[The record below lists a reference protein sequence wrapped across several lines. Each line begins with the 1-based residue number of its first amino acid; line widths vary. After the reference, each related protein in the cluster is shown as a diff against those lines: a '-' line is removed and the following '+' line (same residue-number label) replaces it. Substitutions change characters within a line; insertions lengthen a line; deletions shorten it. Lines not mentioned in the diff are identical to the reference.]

1 MATNFS
7 TLEALETL
15 CNSVPEWN
23 ARLDELNGQIA
34 NRQIELALL
43 TEKERPP
50 ARSLKNKGST
60 ESLRPQDGNENP
72 FLTNAPDNA
81 DDIQMNPF
89 GSPKS
94 HENGSAAN
102 RPSSSAA
109 ARKAGMVSPAP
120 PKANSNPRP
129 SHTAGLTRQS
139 SQPTPPTQPRAVP
152 AVLRKRKT
160 ESLASGES
168 MAPKYRTRSM
178 IIVYY
183 DSAVQT
189 AFEDLVKFV
198 SGSRNAMRKGKMA
211 AKMAEMRRAAE
222 LEVDADEDGDDDD
235 GGLEPLVKNNG
246 VLLPVQKKVSASRQG
261 QSLTTGGIEAADPDG
276 RDNDLAMPKLKY
288 VSTRQM
294 GPLRDFSRR
303 ADTSGSGLSV
313 GLLRGYRRAGMDT
326 TPDIFDELDKGLEWC
341 QGQCE
346 HAAHQ
351 FLRDG
356 DCSTEI
362 DNIKRKLEQVKLS
375 AEKEMERIKQA
386 EAANPTPLNLRTAD
400 ADEEGKGRI
409 LKVPL
414 MRKELGTGTIKDLE
428 VDDNMEVDDAEE
440 DMELPPKL
448 IFKRSR
454 DIGL

>member
-7 TLEALETL
+7 TLEALGTL

-34 NRQIELALL
+34 NRQIELARL
-43 TEKERPP
+43 TEKERPTAP
-50 ARSLKNKGST
+50 SLKNKGST
-60 ESLRPQDGNENP
+60 ESLRPKDGNENP
-72 FLTNAPDNA
+72 FLPNDPENG

-89 GSPKS
+89 DAPRS
-94 HENGSAAN
+94 HENGSAAH
-102 RPSSSAA
+102 RPSSPAA
-109 ARKAGMVSPAP
+109 ARKPAMVSPPP
-120 PKANSNPRP
+120 PKASSNPRP
-129 SHTAGLTRQS
+129 SHGGGLSRHT

-168 MAPKYRTRSM
+168 LAPKYRTRSM

-222 LEVDADEDGDDDD
+222 LEVDADEDDDDDD
-235 GGLEPLVKNNG
+235 GGLNPLGKSNRTLSVA
-246 VLLPVQKKVSASRQG
+246 QKKISVNIEG
-261 QSLTTGGIEAADPDG
+261 QNLTPGNIAVGDSDSGEA
-276 RDNDLAMPKLKY
+276 DLAMPKLKY
-288 VSTRQM
+288 VSTRQIR
-294 GPLRDFSRR
+294 PLRGFSQK
-303 ADTSGSGLSV
+303 ADIVGSGLSL
-313 GLLRGYRRAGMDT
+313 GLVRGYRRAGMDT

-362 DNIKRKLEQVKLS
+362 ENIKRKLGEVKQS

-386 EAANPTPLNLRTAD
+386 ETANPSSPNLRISDT
-400 ADEEGKGRI
+400 DEEGKGRV
-409 LKVPL
+409 LKAPL
-414 MRKELGTGTIKDLE
+414 MRKELGNPTKDLE
-428 VDDNMEVDDAEE
+428 VDDNMEVDDGE
-440 DMELPPKL
+440 DEMEPPPKL
-448 IFKRSR
+448 VFKRSR

>member
-1 MATNFS
+1 MASNFS
-7 TLEALETL
+7 TSDALITL
-15 CNSVPEWN
+15 CKSIPDWN

-34 NRQIELALL
+34 NRQIELARL

-60 ESLRPQDGNENP
+60 ESLRPKDGNENP
-72 FLTNAPDNA
+72 FSSNDEENGV
-81 DDIQMNPF
+81 DIPMNPF
-89 GSPKS
+89 DTPKPQ
-94 HENGSAAN
+94 ENSSVGL

-109 ARKAGMVSPAP
+109 ARQAALGSPPP
-120 PKANSNPRP
+120 PKASSNPRP
-129 SHTAGLTRQS
+129 SPGAGLARQS
-139 SQPTPPTQPRAVP
+139 SQPTPPTQSRPSAAVI
-152 AVLRKRKT
+152 RKRKT
-160 ESLASGES
+160 ESLASAES
-168 MAPKYRTRSM
+168 LVPKYRTRSM

-222 LEVDADEDGDDDD
+222 LEVDADDDDD
-235 GGLEPLVKNNG
+235 DDEGLDTMLKNNRS
-246 VLLPVQKKVSASRQG
+246 LLAAQKHVPVNKPG
-261 QSLTTGGIEAADPDG
+261 QSGPGGIAAADSDRG
-276 RDNDLAMPKLKY
+276 DELALPKLKY

-294 GPLRDFSRR
+294 GPLRDFPHR
-303 ADTSGSGLSV
+303 ADLSGGALSV
-313 GLLRGYRRAGMDT
+313 GLLKGYRRAGMDSK
-326 TPDIFDELDKGLEWC
+326 PDIFDELDKGLEWC

-362 DNIKRKLEQVKLS
+362 ANIKRKLEEVKTS
-375 AEKEMERIKQA
+375 AETEVEKLKTT
-386 EAANPTPLNLRTAD
+386 EAANPTATLRSAQLE
-400 ADEEGKGRI
+400 EEGRGRV
-409 LKVPL
+409 LKAPL
-414 MRKELGTGTIKDLE
+414 MRKELSMGPMKDLE
-428 VDDNMEVDDAEE
+428 VDDNMEVDDAESE
-440 DMELPPKL
+440 MESQPKL

-454 DIGL
+454 DVGL